1 MKKYLLSNIII
12 LLISLLFL
20 SCTGDVHYTP
30 SMRKAELIMD
40 TVPDSARILLS
51 KDSSIMK
58 NENKPTRMYYDMLL
72 TLAKDKCYIPHTSD
86 SVMLA
91 VVDYY
96 ESHGTPHQKLEANY
110 LLGRVYNDLNMTA
123 DALKYFQR
131 ALWVEGTD
139 SSDIYLARTNNQ
151 IGHIYMYQNIFRKA
165 IPYFYATYR
174 YSSIAKDSTVMVFA
188 LRDIGRYYY
197 TVGNT
202 TKGIMYFEKAGS
214 LINKSRLYKLRQFVY
229 SELSLLY
236 YNIGDYQKSIQ
247 AFHLSDDKKTP
258 LIGAGTSYDNAG
270 DIFKAMNQ
278 TDSAIYYY
286 KKSFKETSPYPKR
299 AAAFSLKEIYAAKG
313 DYKQANNYADSC
325 IMYTDSVC
333 NNALSEN
340 KNLIQSL
347 NNKLIIERKLSELR
361 KNLIIIILAS
371 AFILIITILIV
382 KHKLKRIKE
391 KEALYESVKKA
402 LELKGKDY
410 KEKAESKLAELNQK
424 IEIADKEN
432 NNLRMR
438 LLQLEIKKEEENIG
452 KIILDEERQQLVIEE
467 FRETDLYRYFKNK
480 SETDQN
486 NFISNEKWDELE
498 AYLNN
503 NFDQFC
509 KQLRHKYKV
518 DNRNLRMCCL
528 IKLFFTN
535 KEIGEIFCISRS
547 AISNMRSRLYC
558 KLFGKNGSA
567 TDLDVFIRSFPDCVN
582 NM

>member
-1 MKKYLLSNIII
+1 MII
-12 LLISLLFL
+12 LFIFLLFI

-40 TVPDSARILLS
+40 TMPDSARVLLS
-51 KDSSIMK
+51 KDSSIIRK
-58 NENKPTRMYYDMLL
+58 ENKPTRIYYDMLL

-110 LLGRVYNDLNMTA
+110 LLGRVYTDLNMTA

-131 ALWVEGTD
+131 ALSVEDTD
-139 SSDIYLARTNNQ
+139 SSDIYLARTNNH

-165 IPYFYATYR
+165 IPYFYSTYK

-202 TKGIMYFEKAGS
+202 QKGIMYLEKAGS
-214 LINKSRLYKLRQFVY
+214 LINKARLYRLRPFVY

-236 YNIGDYQKSIQ
+236 FNKGDYQKAMQ
-247 AFHLSDDKKTP
+247 AFHLSDDQKSQY
-258 LIGAGTSYDNAG
+258 IGLDVSYNNAG
-270 DIFKAMNQ
+270 EIFQAMNQ

-286 KKSFKETSPYPKR
+286 KKCFKGTNPYPKR
-299 AAAFSLKEIYAAKG
+299 GAAFSLKEIYTAKG

-325 IMYTDSVC
+325 IVYTDSVC

-347 NNKLIIERKLSELR
+347 NNKLIIEKDISKLR
-361 KNLIIIILAS
+361 KNLIIIILGS
-371 AFILIITILIV
+371 TFTVIIMTLV
-382 KHKLKRIKE
+382 VRRRIKKMKE
-391 KEALYESVKKA
+391 KEALYESVKKT
-402 LELKGKDY
+402 LELKSKDY
-410 KEKAESKLAELNQK
+410 REKAESKLAELNRK
-424 IEIADKEN
+424 IETADKEN
-432 NNLRMR
+432 DNLRMR
-438 LLQLEIKKEEENIG
+438 LLQLEVKKEEENIG

-498 AYLNN
+498 EYLNS
-503 NFDQFC
+503 NFNQFC
-509 KQLRHKYKV
+509 KQLKHKYKV

-547 AISNMRSRLYC
+547 ATSNMRSRLYS

>member
-1 MKKYLLSNIII
+1 MFI
-12 LLISLLFL
+12 

-40 TVPDSARILLS
+40 TMPDSARVLLS
-51 KDSSIMK
+51 KDSSIIRK
-58 NENKPTRMYYDMLL
+58 ENKPTRIYYDMLL

-96 ESHGTPHQKLEANY
+96 ESHGTPHQKLESNY
-110 LLGRVYNDLNMTA
+110 LLGRVYTDLNMTA

-165 IPYFYATYR
+165 IPYFYSTYK
-174 YSSIAKDSTVMVFA
+174 YSSIAKDSAVMVFA

-202 TKGIMYFEKAGS
+202 KKGIMYLEKAGN
-214 LINKSRLYKLRQFVY
+214 LINKAKLYKLRQFVY

-236 YNIGDYQKSIQ
+236 FNKGDYQKSIQ

-258 LIGAGTSYDNAG
+258 LIGAGITYNNAG
-270 DIFKAMNQ
+270 EIFQAMDQ
-278 TDSAIYYY
+278 LDSAIYYY
-286 KKSFKETSPYPKR
+286 KKSFNETSPYPKR
-299 AAAFSLKEIYAAKG
+299 SAAFSLKKIYTSKG

-325 IMYTDSVC
+325 IVYTDSVC

-347 NNKLIIERKLSELR
+347 NNKLIIEKDISKLRE
-361 KNLIIIILAS
+361 NLIIIILVS
-371 AFILIITILIV
+371 VFTFLIMTLIV
-382 KHKLKRIKE
+382 RRRLKRMKE

-410 KEKAESKLAELNQK
+410 REKAESKLAELNRK
-424 IEIADKEN
+424 IETADKEN
-432 NNLRMR
+432 DNLRMR
-438 LLQLEIKKEEENIG
+438 LLQLELKKEEENIG

-467 FRETDLYRYFKNK
+467 FRETDLYKYFKNK

-498 AYLNN
+498 EYVNN

-528 IKLFFTN
+528 TKLCFTN

-547 AISNMRSRLYC
+547 ATSNMRSRLYN